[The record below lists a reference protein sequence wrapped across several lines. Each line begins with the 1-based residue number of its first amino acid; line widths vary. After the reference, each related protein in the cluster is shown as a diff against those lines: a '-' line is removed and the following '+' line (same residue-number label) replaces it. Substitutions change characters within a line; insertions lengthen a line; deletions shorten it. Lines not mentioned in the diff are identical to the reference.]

1 MAKAIQKSDN
11 KEDLCF
17 RIKNQQ
23 IYASD
28 NDNKLRGGPLPKSDD
43 FHLVVGWIGSVI
55 HKA

>member
-17 RIKNQQ
+17 RLKNQQ